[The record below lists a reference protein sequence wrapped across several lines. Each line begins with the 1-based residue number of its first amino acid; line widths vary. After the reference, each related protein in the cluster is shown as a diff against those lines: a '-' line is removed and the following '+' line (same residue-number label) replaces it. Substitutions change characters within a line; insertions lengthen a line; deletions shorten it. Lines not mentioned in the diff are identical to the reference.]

1 MLACWTRRGPRIAEL
16 NSLCRIGGP
25 PGEDAAMLPVGPG
38 VDGAILPGG
47 DGWYISGDEG

>member
-1 MLACWTRRGPRIAEL
+1 MAEL

-25 PGEDAAMLPVGPG
+25 PVDEVAMLLLGPG
-38 VDGAILPGG
+38 VDGAILAGG